1 MQRHL
6 TILTAGSVFAADN
19 GRCNRPLNT
28 KQHKVTKQKTLSYAS
43 EDASLFYT

>member
-6 TILTAGSVFAADN
+6 TILTRGFSLRS
-19 GRCNRPLNT
+19 GRCDCPLNT